1 MEKSND
7 YDKIHNEVVHSEQVG
22 EVLLCRSRN
31 RFSWP
36 RKTSW
41 HRVHPCL
48 QENVWLTLLIRFRV
62 WCVTSSNIFAF
73 GLKYNVLKV
82 EM

>member
-36 RKTSW
+36 RK
-41 HRVHPCL
+41 
-48 QENVWLTLLIRFRV
+48 NVLTPSTPLFTGE
-62 WCVTSSNIFAF
+62 CVTDVAHSFSCLMCYFQ
-73 GLKYNVLKV
+73 
-82 EM
+82 